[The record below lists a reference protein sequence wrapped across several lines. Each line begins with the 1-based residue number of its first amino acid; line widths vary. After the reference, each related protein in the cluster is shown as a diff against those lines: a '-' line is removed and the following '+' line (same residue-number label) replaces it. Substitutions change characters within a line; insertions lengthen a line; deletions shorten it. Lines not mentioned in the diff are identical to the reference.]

1 VKSTISSVVVGLRV
15 FIVVPLVDIGKDED
29 SDEYSVE
36 LIRFSVAVVMELDMS
51 SVYSKEVVAVCVY
64 SIVFSVVPVR
74 SVDDDRGKDSVGV
87 ATVSDVID

>member
-1 VKSTISSVVVGLRV
+1 VKSTITSVVVGLRV

-29 SDEYSVE
+29 REEYSVE
-36 LIRFSVAVVMELDMS
+36 LIRFSIAVEMELDKS
-51 SVYSKEVVAVCVY
+51 SVYSEEVVAVCVF

-74 SVDDDRGKDSVGV
+74 SVDDGKVNDSVRV